1 MSRTLA
7 EGAGSSSS
15 NSSSSSGSG
24 SSSSSWAPGAVKVSC
39 FAAAAVASE
48 ARAEDH
54 APAAHDPPLLAR
66 PARLSDLTQRRPW
79 TTPPPPPAEGA
90 AAGLAAGPRRGGG
103 ATAAPPS
110 PSPPPLPPAAAA
122 AAAGGY
128 SPLSAPS
135 PGAGGGSGGARISW
149 APGAVK
155 AGLEAH
161 AEDRAP
167 AAHDPLQQQQQQESP
182 NQRQQQHQQVP
193 DFLRVRPEF
202 WMTNALA
209 RPAGEWFDGLM
220 GRVMREA
227 AEELELITFLSV
239 PVFTVSI
246 GVVRRIARERNG
258 SHSASLAAVLDAMA
272 AAYGVGSFYGGF
284 LRFFSYEST
293 SRHVDGKTYVSRL
306 CMRGSVEVETGR
318 CVADAGGLRVRDH
331 DAKWHDIPLT
341 AGSTYCFGKP
351 RGAAAGAG
359 AAAGGSRRA
368 AAAGGG
374 GAAAAGGG
382 GVAAAGGR
390 QRAGGSGRAAAAG
403 GGGGGDDAPKSIGKE
418 FKHQG
423 YAKAKDGVAR
433 YTLVCDSGS
442 HAEPPSPER
451 VAAFERVIAPIAE
464 HYTEMGAAA
473 AWMHPS
479 TWEGVAVLTCDGHPQ
494 DDAGAMSGNLSA
506 DWREQQ
512 FGRPLLL
519 PKSAGYDSDLGVWV
533 DKTSKQPLTH
543 ETVIQRALDQARAA
557 AVQGGLASATTGTR
571 ALGLEGVERHPAVA
585 EAAAAAMQQGG
596 CKRTRKRKAADAAG
610 EEVPASAVLRQSPPL
625 KFNAAEHGA
634 LLKCGAVLAAGGRRF
649 ALCAALARLD
659 EACGGDWCATNAHG
673 GVPSDSKDSN
683 DQQRKLYHAIR
694 YHVNKYRLAEEQAR
708 EQQQQHQQGQPGA

>member
-48 ARAEDH
+48 ARGEDH

-79 TTPPPPPAEGA
+79 TPPPPA
-90 AAGLAAGPRRGGG
+90 AGRGGRRL
-103 ATAAPPS
+103 ALLQA
-110 PSPPPLPPAAAA
+110 L
-122 AAAGGY
+122 
-128 SPLSAPS
+128 
-135 PGAGGGSGGARISW
+135 
-149 APGAVK
+149 

-167 AAHDPLQQQQQQESP
+167 AAHDPLQQQQQESP

-239 PVFTVSI
+239 PVFT
-246 GVVRRIARERNG
+246 RNG

-272 AAYGVGSFYGGF
+272 VAYGVGSFYGGF

-318 CVADAGGLRVRDH
+318 RVADAGGLRVRDH

-359 AAAGGSRRA
+359 AAA
-368 AAAGGG
+368 AGGG
-374 GAAAAGGG
+374 GA
-382 GVAAAGGR
+382 AAAGGR

-557 AVQGGLASATTGTR
+557 AVQGGLASVTTGTR
-571 ALGLEGVERHPAVA
+571 ALGREGVERHPAVA

-596 CKRTRKRKAADAAG
+596 GKRVPAGGWARAAEDAGGSSSSARTHRDHEGGKRARKRNAAVAAD
-610 EEVPASAVLRQSPPL
+610 EEVPASAVLRQKPPL
-625 KFNAAEHGA
+625 EFNAAEHGA
-634 LLKCGAVLAAGGRRF
+634 LLECGAELAARGGRFSR
-649 ALCAALARLD
+649 CAALARLD

-673 GVPSDSKDSN
+673 GKPTPSKYAD
-683 DQQRKLYHAIR
+683 DQRRKLYHAIR
-694 YHVNKYRLAEEQAR
+694 DQVNKYRLAEERAQ
-708 EQQQQHQQGQPGA
+708 EQQQQQGQPGA